1 MPQTSHTKAAESHE
15 TAAKAHRT
23 AAEHHGK
30 GDQGGARAL
39 REGPYALQ
47 GRARALDAGPR
58 QKQPARQEV
67 GQAKPPPLTP
77 AWERGRGGRLSLPLR
92 EGAGEGLGTVLA

>member
-77 AWERGRGGRLSLPLR
+77 AWKGDEAGASPSPCGRGPGR
-92 EGAGEGLGTVLA
+92 G